1 MDRINVI
8 YTAACFLSGTD
19 VWLYFQDQ
27 IMLNCTFS
35 TSQCTFSTSEY
46 TVNKQKHTVNCQ
58 SSDVQIN
65 AKREVMLENLI

>member
-27 IMLNCTFS
+27 MSNCTSECTFS
-35 TSQCTFSTSEY
+35 TPEY

-58 SSDVQIN
+58 SSNVQIN
-65 AKREVMLENLI
+65 AKPEVMLENLI